1 LYFENFNI
9 KDISTDI
16 GKAFIENLS
25 HLLECLNPPL
35 VDKEE
40 IEIRCSRVNNEEVIK
55 VYIPHKTHKVLD
67 ISIEHDELES
77 TVELA
82 DANFHF
88 QEYKD
93 DNERIE
99 DVINLVSKIMQNT
112 IEVHTFYKGGKII
125 IRSPYLVNKDGK
137 KEPFQT
143 SFHNLL
149 TIINPFLMI
158 RKTVERDSFF
168 YK

>member
-16 GKAFIENLS
+16 GKGFIENLS

-35 VDKEE
+35 VDKEK
-40 IEIRCSRVNNEEVIK
+40 IEIRRSLVNNEEYIK
-55 VYIPHKTHKVLD
+55 VYIPHKTKRVFDLL
-67 ISIEHDELES
+67 IEHDELES
-77 TVELA
+77 TVKLA

-88 QEYKD
+88 QEYED

-99 DVINLVSKIMQNT
+99 DVINLVSKIMQST
-112 IEVHTFYKGGKII
+112 IQIHTFYKGGKII
-125 IRSPYLVNKDGK
+125 IRSPYLVSNDGK

-149 TIINPFLMI
+149 TLINPFLMI
-158 RKTVERDSFF
+158 RKAVERDSFF